1 MRVKTSVTLP
11 AELLA
16 MIDQVDSNRSAFV
29 EQASRAY
36 LARLRRMERD
46 ARDVKIINANAKRL
60 NAEAKDVLGYQRLT

>member
-1 MRVKTSVTLP
+1 
-11 AELLA
+11 